1 MIEKRKYKR
10 IKAIKAMGG
19 KVLLSS
25 DIELIDISLGG
36 IHFVCSKRLTTNS
49 VCTIA
54 LECDGAKVSFRG
66 MIVRSMFRGVR
77 EAQRDKHPVYEIA
90 MEFSNLSDHQ
100 LTCLNRIIESIGPSN

>member
-1 MIEKRKYKR
+1 MIEKRRHKR
-10 IKAIKAMGG
+10 VKAEKAVGG

-54 LECDGAKVSFRG
+54 LSSGSEKISLRG
-66 MIVRSMFRGVR
+66 TIVRSIFRGVR
-77 EAQRDKHPVYEIA
+77 DSQKDKHPVYEIA
-90 MEFSNLSDHQ
+90 MEFANLSDHQ
-100 LTCLNRIIESIGPSN
+100 INCLNRIIESLSKSA

>member
-1 MIEKRKYKR
+1 MIEKRKYTR

-54 LECDGAKVSFRG
+54 LACGSEKVSFRG
-66 MIVRSMFRGVR
+66 MIVRSIFRGVR
-77 EAQRDKHPVYEIA
+77 ESQKDKHPVYEIA

-100 LTCLNRIIESIGPSN
+100 LTCLKRVIESLGTSS